1 MIKRVLLKKYWKF
14 IFTKENIQKVS
25 DFIKKNVST
34 EDLIIKLDKKIKSTT
49 LNKNTKNGN

>member
-1 MIKRVLLKKYWKF
+1 MIKKALLKKYWKF

-49 LNKNTKNGN
+49 TNKNTKNGN

>member
-14 IFTKENIQKVS
+14 IFTKENIKKVS

-49 LNKNTKNGN
+49 VNKNTKNGN